1 VTPFLRL
8 RAAIGQSVRERII
21 GTSRRKSTDIPAIL
35 PKKRES
41 PRMVGGNVPRMDVP
55 SKLKARRVRV
65 HVSTTLT
72 TIVEMR
78 LRRDAA
84 RCRSIDEVSWESLDL
99 YTIALDICEDD
110 GTRELVAQARGT
122 IIAHLMR

>member
-1 VTPFLRL
+1 
-8 RAAIGQSVRERII
+8 
-21 GTSRRKSTDIPAIL
+21 
-35 PKKRES
+35 
-41 PRMVGGNVPRMDVP
+41 MDVP

-72 TIVEMR
+72 TIVQMR